1 MLIMAD
7 AAPPAEPI
15 ALDRESLAEAAF
27 ELGSIC
33 GQGLPDNVGLLDSLC
48 EEIRQRVG
56 IRVAGIAVFEQGLGS
71 ETTLARVNAE
81 SRELAAGLFGEL
93 AGACPADLRV
103 ANGDSVVCLVSQFEQ
118 ASLGKMRALAVFRRP
133 DGIALAIAI
142 ASDGSNSLTRDQ
154 LMRASALAPLVA
166 NCWSRAWVREP
177 EWLRELSMPSR
188 RVLRLVLEGLD
199 DEQIAD
205 QTEMT
210 YHAVRAHLKRIFRN
224 ADVRS
229 RLHLMQACRRL
240 CSESVLADRS
250 EASLA

>member
-7 AAPPAEPI
+7 AAPPAEPV
-15 ALDRESLAEAAF
+15 ALDRQSLAEAAF

-33 GQGLPDNVGLLDSLC
+33 GQGLPDNIGLLDTLC
-48 EEIRQRVG
+48 EEIRQRIGVC
-56 IRVAGIAVFEQGLGS
+56 VAGVAVFEQGLGPDA
-71 ETTLARVNAE
+71 TLARVCAE
-81 SRELAAGLFGEL
+81 SREGATGLFGEL
-93 AGACPADLRV
+93 ADACPADLRISD
-103 ANGDSVVCLVSQFEQ
+103 GDHVVSLVSQFEQ
-118 ASLGKMRALAVFRRP
+118 ASLGKARALAVFRRP

-142 ASDGSNSLTRDQ
+142 ASDGTSSLTREQ
-154 LMRASALAPLVA
+154 LAKASALAPLVA
-166 NCWSRAWVREP
+166 SCWARAWVREP
-177 EWLRELSMPSR
+177 EWLRELTMPSR

-240 CSESVLADRS
+240 CTESPLGDRS
-250 EASLA
+250 ATTLS